1 MIRIM
6 TSNIW
11 ADFFGNEVQVRED
24 QLFEVYSKYQP
35 DVLGT
40 QEVWPNW
47 HASTLM
53 TNMQKAG
60 YRILNDAPTG
70 VINYNVIFVKDA
82 RFDVQH
88 SGFEQLAFTDDLTKN
103 IQWAVLV
110 ERESGVCIGVCNT
123 HFVHRAGPRYDEVRE
138 FNAEQVAWRMGNMME
153 KRGCIA
159 TFAFG
164 DMNTR
169 PTSSVFP
176 VYEKRGFTALAE
188 VAPQRPTFSTYH
200 GFPVRGEDGRFHG
213 TVSTE
218 PYDAC
223 TLDHIVG
230 SKTGNYKVVDYKLI
244 TDQAALDATDHCPVY
259 VDLEF

>member
-11 ADFFGNEVQVRED
+11 ADVFGNEVQHRED
-24 QLFEVYSKYQP
+24 QLFETYMKYQP

-60 YRILNDAPTG
+60 YRILNDAPQG
-70 VINYNVIFVKDA
+70 VVNYNVLFVKDE
-82 RFDVQH
+82 RFDVRH
-88 SGFEQLAFTDDLTKN
+88 SGFEQLACTDDLTKN
-103 IQWAVLV
+103 VQWAVLM
-110 ERESGVCIGVCNT
+110 ERETGLRIGVCNT
-123 HFVHRAGPRYDEVRE
+123 HFVHRAGPQYDEVRE
-138 FNAEQVAWRMGNMME
+138 FHAEQISWRMNYMME
-153 KRGCIA
+153 KRNCAA

-169 PTSSVFP
+169 PTSTVFP
-176 VYEKRGFTALAE
+176 TFEKRGFTPLVKLAPE
-188 VAPQRPTFSTYH
+188 KPTFSSYH
-200 GFPVRGEDGRFHG
+200 KFPKRGEDGFFHG
-213 TVSTE
+213 TISEE
-218 PYDAC
+218 PYEAV

-230 SKTGNYKVVDYKLI
+230 SMTDNYKVVDYKHVA
-244 TDQAALDATDHCPVY
+244 DQPALDATDHCPVY